1 MIRMRAFLAIPAILL
16 AAMPATADLPFATT
30 TARYEDAER
39 ERVWDGRVEAVNQA
53 TVSAQT
59 SGRIA
64 ELPFDVN
71 DYVDAGDIVM
81 RFTDTEQKAALA
93 RAEAALQEAEA
104 RLAEA
109 NQAFERFS
117 AMIENN
123 SISQA
128 QFDQSRANRDAARA
142 RLAAARSGVETAQEQ
157 LEYTVV
163 RAPYAGI
170 VAKRH
175 VELGELV
182 SPGQPLISG
191 LSLQQLRVNI
201 DVPQS
206 MFHAVRTIGKAF
218 AYIGDDRIAA
228 ESLTFF
234 PVADAAANTFRVRV
248 NLPDGAA
255 TLYPGMFIKVGF
267 VVGETRRLLIP
278 ASAIV
283 RRSELSAVY
292 VTDGEQV
299 RLRQVRLGRPHD
311 DSVEVLAGL
320 RDGETVALDPVQ
332 AGIWLKRADD

>member
-1 MIRMRAFLAIPAILL
+1 MIRFTIFLL
-16 AAMPATADLPFATT
+16 AMASAAPGVAAVPFETVVATL
-30 TARYEDAER
+30 EDAAR

-71 DYVDAGDIVM
+71 DYVEAGAVLM

-93 RAEAALQEAEA
+93 QAEAALQEATA

-109 NQAFERFS
+109 NQEFERFS
-117 AMIENN
+117 QMIENN
-123 SISQA
+123 SVSRA
-128 QFDQSRANRDAARA
+128 AFDQSRANRDAARA
-142 RLAAARSGVETAQEQ
+142 RLNAARSGVEGAKEQ

-170 VAKRH
+170 VSKRH

-182 SPGQPLISG
+182 SPGQPVISG
-191 LSLQQLRVNI
+191 LSLQSLRVNV

-206 MFHAVRTIGKAF
+206 MFHAIRTIGKAF
-218 AYIGDDRIAA
+218 VYVDDERIAA

-234 PVADAAANTFRVRV
+234 PVADAEANTFRVRV

-255 TLYPGMFIKVGF
+255 TLYPGMFVKVGF
-267 VVGETRRLLIP
+267 VVGETHRLLVP
-278 ASAIV
+278 VEAVV
-283 RRSELSAVY
+283 RRSELSGVY
-292 VTDGEQV
+292 VTDGEAV
-299 RLRQVRLGRPHD
+299 SLRQVRLGRRYG
-311 DSVEVLAGL
+311 DSIEVLSGL
-320 RDGETVALDPVQ
+320 SEGEAVATDPVA
-332 AGIWLKRADD
+332 AGIWLKEQVQ